1 MERFAIVGF
10 GCAGCHA
17 LKAIRGAGCAAAVD
31 VYSDTGLPPY
41 NPDADDLLR
50 KGDAAL

>member
-17 LKAIRGAGCAAAVD
+17 LKALRAAGCSAAVD

-41 NPDADDLLR
+41 NPMLTTYYV
-50 KGDAAL
+50 KGTIP